1 MGDIIQKTLEKTEVE
16 NKNGEYN
23 DIGNNGHQ
31 TQN

>member
-1 MGDIIQKTLEKTEVE
+1 MLEKTEVE
-16 NKNGEYN
+16 NNNGEYN